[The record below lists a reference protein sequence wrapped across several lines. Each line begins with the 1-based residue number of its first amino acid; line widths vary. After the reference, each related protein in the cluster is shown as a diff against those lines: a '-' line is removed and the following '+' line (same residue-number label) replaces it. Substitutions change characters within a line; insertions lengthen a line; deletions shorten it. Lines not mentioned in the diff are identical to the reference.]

1 MQRVPQG
8 ASARG
13 IKIKSLRNKFIQT
26 LLLVAGIIGLST
38 LGIVGVMSAQAS
50 AEHLRSVQQYIE
62 EGIASKGTVL
72 TQNHALALRGLT
84 LDNAFLDMQRLLER
98 AIKDDRDLVYG
109 VYVSSERETLALARR
124 SSSQVDSTPERDA
137 WKKLGL
143 GEGEVI
149 VKAPRIERRNRLGQ
163 ELLEVAAPVVGEDGE
178 LLGTVRYGLSTQRM
192 QDALRAARAESSARL
207 NRSFV
212 LIGLLVG
219 LSVVAGVLL
228 SRFQAVRITRPIG
241 ELTRAAE
248 LLAGG
253 DHGVQV
259 DIRSHDELEVLGV
272 SFNRMARDLG
282 ASYRNLEEM
291 NRTLEQKV
299 AARTAQLADKNRD
312 MRLVLD
318 NVDQGFVTLT
328 PDGVMAH
335 ERSRQL
341 GAWFGEADGQTTLWE
356 YLARTNESFAAT
368 FELGW
373 SQIADDFLPLDVC
386 LAQLPERL
394 TEGGRTWSLRYQP
407 FFRDAKL
414 EGVLVAIADVTER
427 LARERDDAEH
437 TELMQAFRRL
447 VHDRVGFEVF
457 LAESSDIVASL
468 TGGRFDQD
476 PVLLKRALH
485 TLKGTAAS
493 MGLSLVAQYC
503 HSLESQLAEDGE
515 PSPALMA
522 TLGARWQALLDQ
534 LTSSG
539 LRHQRMVEIP
549 EKEYA
554 DFFHMV
560 GDGSLPRRELLRRL
574 AAWQAEPV
582 ERAFQRLG
590 DQAAAIARRFG
601 KPDLRVVV
609 DGGGLRLDRSRFGT
623 FFGELVHVMRNALDH
638 GVEKPDERL
647 RAGKP
652 AGGTLTF
659 RATTT
664 NGHLTIEVS
673 DDGAGIDWD
682 AIRRIAL
689 TRGLPHRTQTDL
701 LDTLC
706 RDGVTTRDEVT
717 TLSGR
722 GVGMA
727 AFRECVAGMKG
738 NLEVRTV
745 RGRGTT
751 WIARFP
757 LPETEA
763 QAWQSGIFPAQPTRS
778 IAPVEHSESH

>member
-1 MQRVPQG
+1 MQNVPLG
-8 ASARG
+8 ASADGTR
-13 IKIKSLRNKFIQT
+13 IKSLRNKFIRT
-26 LLLVAGIIGLST
+26 LLLVAGIIGVST
-38 LGIVGVMSAQAS
+38 LVIVGVMSAQAS
-50 AEHLRSVQQYIE
+50 AEHLRSTKEYIE
-62 EGIASKGTVL
+62 EGIASKGKVL
-72 TQNHALALRGLT
+72 AQNHALALRGLT
-84 LDNAFLDMQRLLER
+84 LDNAFLDMQRLVER

-124 SSSQVDSTPERDA
+124 PLAAADTTPERDA

-143 GEGEVI
+143 AEQEVI
-149 VKAPRIERRNRLGQ
+149 VKVARVERRKRLGQ
-163 ELLEVAAPVVGEDGE
+163 DLLEVAAPVVGEDGE
-178 LLGTVRYGLSTQRM
+178 VLGTVRYGLSTKRM
-192 QDALRAARAESSARL
+192 QDALSAAKAESSARL

-219 LSVVAGVLL
+219 LSMVAGVLL

-259 DIRSHDELEVLGV
+259 DIRSHDELEVLGA

-299 AARTAQLADKNRD
+299 AARTVELADKNRD

-318 NVDQGFVTLT
+318 NVDQGFVTLS
-328 PDGVMAH
+328 PDGVMAL

-341 GAWFGEADGQTTLWE
+341 SAWFGDTDEQLPLWQ
-356 YLARTNESFAAT
+356 YLARMNESFAAAL
-368 FELGW
+368 ELGW

-394 TEGGRTWSLRYQP
+394 TQEGRTWSLRYQP

-414 EGVLVAIADVTER
+414 EGVLVAIADITER

-447 VHDRVGFEVF
+447 VQDRLGFEVF
-457 LAESSDIVASL
+457 LAESSDIVAALCDGKLDHDS
-468 TGGRFDQD
+468 
-476 PVLLKRALH
+476 VLLKRALH
-485 TLKGTAAS
+485 TLKGTSGS

-503 HSLESQLAEDGE
+503 HALESQVAEDGE
-515 PSPALMA
+515 PSRALLA

-554 DFFHMV
+554 EFFHMV
-560 GDGSLPRRELLRRL
+560 GDGSLPRRELLLKL

-590 DQAAAIARRFG
+590 DQAIALARRFG

-609 DGGGLRLDRSRFGT
+609 DAGGLRLDRTRFGS
-623 FFGELVHVMRNALDH
+623 FFGELVHIMRNALDH
-638 GVEKPDERL
+638 GIEKPDERL
-647 RAGKP
+647 RAGK
-652 AGGTLTF
+652 AAFGTLAL

-664 NGHLTIEVS
+664 GGQLAIEVS
-673 DDGAGIDWD
+673 DDGAGIDWEG
-682 AIRRIAL
+682 IRRVAT
-689 TRGLPHRTQTDL
+689 TRGLAHRTQADL
-701 LDTLC
+701 LDALC
-706 RDGVTTRDEVT
+706 MDGITTRAEVT

-727 AFRECVAGMKG
+727 AFRECVTALHGT
-738 NLEVRTV
+738 LEVRSV

-751 WIARFP
+751 WVVRFP
-757 LPETEA
+757 LAETEA
-763 QAWQSGIFPAQPTRS
+763 QAWKTGIFPARPTRS
-778 IAPVEHSESH
+778 LVPVEHSERH